1 MMAPLKILISGAGI
15 AGNALAF
22 WLAKTGHDITVIERF
37 PSLRDTGLQLDLR
50 GHGIEVMKRM
60 GLQAAFKE
68 QVAPE
73 KGLQLVDKNGKR
85 KAYFPSTAPG
95 QGLQSFTSEIE
106 IMRGSMCRIL
116 YGAATEKGA
125 KFVFGTY
132 IEKIEDNGDSVT
144 VQFANGQTD
153 TFDLGE
159 LTSLTITPSSSERRI
174 SVLSPCVDT

>member
-1 MMAPLKILISGAGI
+1 MAPLKILISGAGI

-60 GLQAAFKE
+60 GLEAAFKD

-85 KAYFPSTAPG
+85 RAYFPATPPG
-95 QGLQSFTSEIE
+95 QGVQSFTSEIE
-106 IMRGSMCRIL
+106 IMRGNMCRIL
-116 YGAATEKGA
+116 YGAAVEKGA

-132 IEKIEDNGDSVT
+132 IERIEDKGDSVT
-144 VQFANGQTD
+144 VWFANGQTD

-159 LTSLTITPSSSERRI
+159 LATLAACRLHTKERII
-174 SVLSPCVDT
+174 STY